1 MVTRLLFEDE
11 IEQMNPTS
19 LLDVQAASRPTA
31 VLFGDS
37 MSEYV
42 GYKAD
47 GTPDDKYGGSVAD
60 VIANNLGIQVQN
72 LATGGE
78 TSNEALAGGAK
89 FGAFQSYIEQ
99 NKPQYAIIRYGAAD
113 AIKNQDPAVTLQSVQ
128 QMVDIA
134 KANGVTPIIVGVSE
148 LYGAQNSKTGNIAGY
163 IDPGAEQ
170 RANQIN
176 AGLKQLA
183 EANGLS
189 FTDVR
194 EATSAGQGDLLDG
207 VHTNADFG
215 KKMADAISEDIA
227 AKNVI
232 AEARVPQLP
241 PNVDSLSNEEK
252 GRLYNDFI
260 SQGFTDAQ
268 IRTAARA
275 ESDQDWNAL
284 KRIAA
289 DVRNTTPA
297 AIEQQATMQT
307 PQGAAAQPEGLLS
320 GQAAQSQANRLDLQ
334 SLVTPEDAANIRS
347 AYEIGAAYPIV
358 RGNEVYSFNPDGSI
372 EYTRMNPGGIGATIG
387 LYSSTGEEIVP
398 QYYNADFGKTSTATR
413 LLQAGLAA
421 GIGGILGP
429 AGAGLLS
436 APVAAAT
443 GAGLTSYGVT
453 GDLESALKSAALGG
467 LTAYGFQEFVNPMLQ
482 QGAYDQAFA
491 AADAANMA
499 NAGLDANTI
508 AANLQTYVD
517 PATATSLAN
526 SAATQ
531 AGSLSYANQ
540 LVAQGFTPTEIA
552 TALTDLGVSN
562 TVAQSAASA
571 AADGITQI
579 AAQDLVSNITYQ
591 PQVRNPIQASPGAIE
606 VTGTAVQPGLLTA
619 PVAAATSGLLNVPVQ
634 QVPVQTT
641 TPSLLDTQT
650 VSVQG
655 ATTPAQVQATAPAA
669 AIGAGLT
676 PSQTVQVQTTTA
688 PAQSD
693 VTAPAAVVGAITPSQ
708 AVQAQAPAQQVQVQT
723 TTAAQDITA
732 DTASAVLSSLVGQPV
747 SVAGAAQ
754 QVQVTGQAPVQQVAP
769 EVAAALI
776 SAATGQQVT
785 VAGQTIS
792 QPADSSLG
800 AAAGSLLQTVPVQST
815 TLPDQAQISAP
826 AGAAAG
832 SLVSQ
837 LVPVQATTLPAQ
849 TDTAAPTGAA
859 VGGLLSQTV
868 PVQSTTIPAQADMAA
883 PTGAAVGGLLETVP
897 VQSTTIPPQSQATAP
912 VSAAVG
918 TLAPTQAVTI
928 EDRPI
933 RREEAQILTPVVTGT
948 VAGVPVADVTVP
960 RSSTGQIQGSTTV
973 NPLVA
978 AGLLGLGAT
987 TLAGGQGQTS
997 QFDQAAFDAIINA
1010 SRPTYPRGQF
1020 TPMFGPGGTGMY
1032 QIAPTD
1038 VYNYF
1043 GPPYGAG
1050 RFGAL
1055 TQPFTLPGLLGPNMG
1070 LMATPT
1076 RGSSI

>member
-134 KANGVTPIIVGVSE
+134 RANGVTPIIVGVSE

-183 EANGLS
+183 DANGLS

-215 KKMADAISEDIA
+215 KKMADSISEDIA

-372 EYTRMNPGGIGATIG
+372 EYTRMNPSGIGATIG

-398 QYYNADFGKTSTATR
+398 QYYNADFGKTSNATR

-436 APVAAAT
+436 APLAAAT

-467 LTAYGFQEFVNPMLQ
+467 LTAYGFQEFVNPTLQ

-531 AGSLSYANQ
+531 ANSLSYANQ

-571 AADGITQI
+571 AAEGITQI

-619 PVAAATSGLLNVPVQ
+619 PAAAATGGLLG
-634 QVPVQTT
+634 VPVQTAPVQT
-641 TPSLLDTQT
+641 TAPSLLDTQT

-669 AIGAGLT
+669 AIGAALT
-676 PSQTVQVQTTTA
+676 PSQTVQVQGTS
-688 PAQSD
+688 QQL
-693 VTAPAAVVGAITPSQ
+693 TP
-708 AVQAQAPAQQVQVQT
+708 
-723 TTAAQDITA
+723 DE
-732 DTASAVLSSLVGQPV
+732 ASTIVSALAGQPV
-747 SVAGAAQ
+747 SVAGQ
-754 QVQVTGQAPVQQVAP
+754 QVQVTGQTAQQISP
-769 EVAAALI
+769 DTAAALI
-776 SAATGQQVT
+776 SAAVGQQVT

-800 AAAGSLLQTVPVQST
+800 SAAGSLLQTVPVQST
-815 TLPDQAQISAP
+815 TLPAQQQISAP
-826 AGAAAG
+826 TGAAAG

-849 TDTAAPTGAA
+849 TQTAAPAGAAVGGLLQTVPVQSTTIPAQTNAAAPTGAA

-868 PVQSTTIPAQADMAA
+868 PVQSTTIPAQ
-883 PTGAAVGGLLETVP
+883 T
-897 VQSTTIPPQSQATAP
+897 QATTP
-912 VSAAVG
+912 ISAAVG
-918 TLAPTQAVTI
+918 ALAPTQAVTI

-933 RREEAQILTPVVTGT
+933 RREEAQILTPVLTGT

-960 RSSTGQIQGSTTV
+960 RSSTGQIEGSTTV

-987 TLAGGQGQTS
+987 TLTGGQGQAN
-997 QFDQAAFDAIINA
+997 QFDQAAFDAILNA
-1010 SRPTYPRGQF
+1010 GRPVYPRGDF
-1020 TPMFGPGGTGMY
+1020 VPGVGFGMLNTMPGAY
-1032 QIAPTD
+1032 D
-1038 VYNYF
+1038 YF
-1043 GPPYGAG
+1043 GPYYGAG
-1050 RFGAL
+1050 RFGARPR
-1055 TQPFTLPGLLGPNMG
+1055 PFMLPGLLGPMTG
-1070 LMATPT
+1070 TMSTPT
-1076 RGSSI
+1076 TPSRGSSI

>member
-372 EYTRMNPGGIGATIG
+372 EYTRMNPSGIGATIG

-398 QYYNADFGKTSTATR
+398 QYYNADFGKTSNATR

-436 APVAAAT
+436 APLAAAT

-453 GDLESALKSAALGG
+453 GDLESALKAAALGG
-467 LTAYGFQEFVNPMLQ
+467 
-482 QGAYDQAFA
+482 
-491 AADAANMA
+491 
-499 NAGLDANTI
+499 
-508 AANLQTYVD
+508 
-517 PATATSLAN
+517 
-526 SAATQ
+526 
-531 AGSLSYANQ
+531 
-540 LVAQGFTPTEIA
+540 
-552 TALTDLGVSN
+552 
-562 TVAQSAASA
+562 
-571 AADGITQI
+571 
-579 AAQDLVSNITYQ
+579 
-591 PQVRNPIQASPGAIE
+591 
-606 VTGTAVQPGLLTA
+606 
-619 PVAAATSGLLNVPVQ
+619 
-634 QVPVQTT
+634 
-641 TPSLLDTQT
+641 
-650 VSVQG
+650 
-655 ATTPAQVQATAPAA
+655 
-669 AIGAGLT
+669 
-676 PSQTVQVQTTTA
+676 
-688 PAQSD
+688 
-693 VTAPAAVVGAITPSQ
+693 
-708 AVQAQAPAQQVQVQT
+708 
-723 TTAAQDITA
+723 
-732 DTASAVLSSLVGQPV
+732 
-747 SVAGAAQ
+747 
-754 QVQVTGQAPVQQVAP
+754 
-769 EVAAALI
+769 
-776 SAATGQQVT
+776 
-785 VAGQTIS
+785 
-792 QPADSSLG
+792 
-800 AAAGSLLQTVPVQST
+800 
-815 TLPDQAQISAP
+815 
-826 AGAAAG
+826 
-832 SLVSQ
+832 
-837 LVPVQATTLPAQ
+837 
-849 TDTAAPTGAA
+849 
-859 VGGLLSQTV
+859 
-868 PVQSTTIPAQADMAA
+868 
-883 PTGAAVGGLLETVP
+883 
-897 VQSTTIPPQSQATAP
+897 
-912 VSAAVG
+912 
-918 TLAPTQAVTI
+918 
-928 EDRPI
+928 
-933 RREEAQILTPVVTGT
+933 
-948 VAGVPVADVTVP
+948 
-960 RSSTGQIQGSTTV
+960 
-973 NPLVA
+973 
-978 AGLLGLGAT
+978 
-987 TLAGGQGQTS
+987 
-997 QFDQAAFDAIINA
+997 
-1010 SRPTYPRGQF
+1010 
-1020 TPMFGPGGTGMY
+1020 
-1032 QIAPTD
+1032 
-1038 VYNYF
+1038 
-1043 GPPYGAG
+1043 
-1050 RFGAL
+1050 
-1055 TQPFTLPGLLGPNMG
+1055 
-1070 LMATPT
+1070 
-1076 RGSSI
+1076 

>member
-11 IEQMNPTS
+11 IEQMEPTS
-19 LLDVQAASRPTA
+19 LLDVQASPRPTA

-42 GYKAD
+42 GYNAD
-47 GTPDDKYGGSVAD
+47 GTPNNKYGNSVAD

-113 AIKNQDPAVTLQSVQ
+113 AIKNQDPATTLQSVQ

-134 KANGVTPIIVGVSE
+134 RANGVTPIIVGVSE

-176 AGLKQLA
+176 SGLRQLA

-284 KRIAA
+284 KTIAA
-289 DVRNTTPA
+289 NVRNTTPA
-297 AIEQQATMQT
+297 AIERQATMQT

-398 QYYNADFGKTSTATR
+398 QYYNADFGKTSIGSK
-413 LLQAGLAA
+413 LLQAGIAA

-467 LTAYGFQEFVNPMLQ
+467 LTAFGIETLFPT
-482 QGAYDQAFA
+482 A
-491 AADAANMA
+491 AQTAANTA
-499 NAGLDANTI
+499 VDLAGAGASQADIVNA
-508 AANLQTYVD
+508 
-517 PATATSLAN
+517 
-526 SAATQ
+526 
-531 AGSLSYANQ
+531 
-540 LVAQGFTPTEIA
+540 LVEQG
-552 TALTDLGVSN
+552 
-562 TVAQSAASA
+562 
-571 AADGITQI
+571 
-579 AAQDLVSNITYQ
+579 
-591 PQVRNPIQASPGAIE
+591 VR
-606 VTGTAVQPGLLTA
+606 TGTASQIASDALAGATARQIATDFAGISVGGAGAASSGLPNVVTITGGANPASLLATAAPSAAGAISGGLLGS
-619 PVAAATSGLLNVPVQ
+619 AAQPTSPNLL
-634 QVPVQTT
+634 
-641 TPSLLDTQT
+641 SDTQSVT
-650 VSVQG
+650 VQG
-655 ATTPAQVQATAPAA
+655 ATTPAQSTAPGAA
-669 AIGAGLT
+669 AVGAIA
-676 PSQTVQVQTTTA
+676 PSQSVQVQ
-688 PAQSD
+688 
-693 VTAPAAVVGAITPSQ
+693 GASQQLTPDQ
-708 AVQAQAPAQQVQVQT
+708 ASTIVSTLA
-723 TTAAQDITA
+723 
-732 DTASAVLSSLVGQPV
+732 GQPV
-747 SVAGAAQ
+747 SVAGQ
-754 QVQVTGQAPVQQVAP
+754 QVQVTGQTAQQISP
-769 EVAAALI
+769 DTAAALI
-776 SAATGQQVT
+776 SAAVGQQVT

-800 AAAGSLLQTVPVQST
+800 SAAGSLLQTVPVQST
-815 TLPDQAQISAP
+815 TLPAQTQTAAP
-826 AGAAAG
+826 AGAAVG
-832 SLVSQ
+832 GLLQ
-837 LVPVQATTLPAQ
+837 TVPVQSTTIPAQ
-849 TDTAAPTGAA
+849 TNAAAPTGAA

-868 PVQSTTIPAQADMAA
+868 PVQSTTIPAQ
-883 PTGAAVGGLLETVP
+883 T
-897 VQSTTIPPQSQATAP
+897 QATTP
-912 VSAAVG
+912 ISAAVG

-933 RREEAQILTPVVTGT
+933 RREEAQILTPVLTGT

-960 RSSTGQIQGSTTV
+960 RSSTGQIEGSTTI

-987 TLAGGQGQTS
+987 TLAGGQGQAN
-997 QFDQAAFDAIINA
+997 QFDQAAFDAILNA
-1010 SRPTYPRGQF
+1010 GRPVYPRGDF
-1020 TPMFGPGGTGMY
+1020 VPGVGFGMLNIMPGAY
-1032 QIAPTD
+1032 D
-1038 VYNYF
+1038 YF
-1043 GPPYGAG
+1043 GPYYGAG
-1050 RFGAL
+1050 RFGARPR
-1055 TQPFTLPGLLGPNMG
+1055 PFMLPGLLGPMTG
-1070 LMATPT
+1070 TMSTPT
-1076 RGSSI
+1076 TPSRGSSI

>member
-47 GTPDDKYGGSVAD
+47 GTPDNKYGGSVAD
-60 VIANNLGIQVQN
+60 VIANNLGIQVKN

-183 EANGLS
+183 DANGLS

-334 SLVTPEDAANIRS
+334 SLVTPEDAANIRMAS
-347 AYEIGAAYPIV
+347 DIGASYPIV

-372 EYTRMNPGGIGATIG
+372 EYTRMNPGGIGATLG

-398 QYYNADFGKTSTATR
+398 QYYNADFGKTSIGSK
-413 LLQAGLAA
+413 LLQAGIAA

-467 LTAYGFQEFVNPMLQ
+467 LTAFGIETLFPT
-482 QGAYDQAFA
+482 A
-491 AADAANMA
+491 AQTAANTA
-499 NAGLDANTI
+499 VDLAGAGASQADIVNA
-508 AANLQTYVD
+508 
-517 PATATSLAN
+517 
-526 SAATQ
+526 
-531 AGSLSYANQ
+531 
-540 LVAQGFTPTEIA
+540 LVEQG
-552 TALTDLGVSN
+552 
-562 TVAQSAASA
+562 
-571 AADGITQI
+571 
-579 AAQDLVSNITYQ
+579 
-591 PQVRNPIQASPGAIE
+591 VR
-606 VTGTAVQPGLLTA
+606 TGTASQIASDALAGATARQIATDFAGISVGGAGAASSGLPNVVTITGGANPASLLATAAPSAAGAISGGLLGS
-619 PVAAATSGLLNVPVQ
+619 AAQPTSPNLL
-634 QVPVQTT
+634 
-641 TPSLLDTQT
+641 SDTQSVT
-650 VSVQG
+650 VQG
-655 ATTPAQVQATAPAA
+655 ATTPAQSTAPGAA
-669 AIGAGLT
+669 AVGAIA
-676 PSQTVQVQTTTA
+676 PSQSVQVQ
-688 PAQSD
+688 
-693 VTAPAAVVGAITPSQ
+693 GASQQLTPDQ
-708 AVQAQAPAQQVQVQT
+708 ASTIVSTLA
-723 TTAAQDITA
+723 
-732 DTASAVLSSLVGQPV
+732 GQPV
-747 SVAGAAQ
+747 SVAGQ
-754 QVQVTGQAPVQQVAP
+754 QVQVTGQTAQQISP
-769 EVAAALI
+769 DTAAALI
-776 SAATGQQVT
+776 SAAVGQQVT
-785 VAGQTIS
+785 VSGQTIS

-800 AAAGSLLQTVPVQST
+800 AAAGSLQTVPVQST
-815 TLPDQAQISAP
+815 TLPVQQQISTP

-849 TDTAAPTGAA
+849 TQTEAPAGAAVGSLLQTVPVQSTTIPAQTNAAAPAGAA

-868 PVQSTTIPAQADMAA
+868 PVQSTTLPAQTNVAA
-883 PTGAAVGGLLETVP
+883 PAGATVGSLLQTVP
-897 VQSTTIPPQSQATAP
+897 VQSTTMQPQNQATAP
-912 VSAAVG
+912 AAAAVG
-918 TLAPTQAVTI
+918 ALAPVQTVPVESRTI
-928 EDRPI
+928 P
-933 RREEAQILTPVVTGT
+933 REQAQILTPVLAGT

-960 RSSTGQIQGSTTV
+960 RSSTGPIEGSTSI

-987 TLAGGQGQTS
+987 TLTGGQGQTS

-1010 SRPTYPRGQF
+1010 GRPTYPRGQF
-1020 TPMFGPGGTGMY
+1020 TPMFGPGGAGMF

-1055 TQPFTLPGLLGPNMG
+1055 VQPFTLPGLLGPNMG

>member
-47 GTPDDKYGGSVAD
+47 GTPDNKYGGSVAD

-176 AGLKQLA
+176 SGLKQLA

-307 PQGAAAQPEGLLS
+307 PQAAASVGEPARGLDINALYGSLTNNELAGLS
-320 GQAAQSQANRLDLQ
+320 AAREAN
-334 SLVTPEDAANIRS
+334 T
-347 AYEIGAAYPIV
+347 AYPIT
-358 RGNEVYSFNPDGSI
+358 RGGTVYNFLPDGNI
-372 EYTRMNPGGIGATIG
+372 ETTTPNDMEGGRTGATLG
-387 LYSSTGEEIVP
+387 LFSGTGETIVDPYYNASFGETSGSQMFGRALLGAGLGAMLGPAGLGLTAPAAAATGSGLTAYSSTGNIE
-398 QYYNADFGKTSTATR
+398 D
-413 LLQAGLAA
+413 
-421 GIGGILGP
+421 
-429 AGAGLLS
+429 
-436 APVAAAT
+436 
-443 GAGLTSYGVT
+443 
-453 GDLESALKSAALGG
+453 ALKAAALGG
-467 LTAYGFQEFVNPMLQ
+467 AAAYGFQEFVNPMLQ
-482 QGAYDQAFA
+482 QGAYNQAFA

-571 AADGITQI
+571 AAEGITQI

-619 PVAAATSGLLNVPVQ
+619 PAAAATGGLLNVPVQ
-634 QVPVQTT
+634 AAPVQTT
-641 TPSLLDTQT
+641 APSLLDTQT

-655 ATTPAQVQATAPAA
+655 ATQPQAQVSAPAA
-669 AIGAGLT
+669 AIGAALG
-676 PSQTVQVQTTTA
+676 PSQTVQVQGTS
-688 PAQSD
+688 QQL
-693 VTAPAAVVGAITPSQ
+693 TP
-708 AVQAQAPAQQVQVQT
+708 
-723 TTAAQDITA
+723 DE
-732 DTASAVLSSLVGQPV
+732 ASTIVSALAGQPV
-747 SVAGAAQ
+747 SVAGQ
-754 QVQVTGQAPVQQVAP
+754 QVQVTGQTAQQISP
-769 EVAAALI
+769 DTAAALI
-776 SAATGQQVT
+776 SAAVGQQVT
-785 VAGQTIS
+785 VSGQTIS

-815 TLPDQAQISAP
+815 TLPDQTQISAP

-837 LVPVQATTLPAQ
+837 FVPVQATTLPAQ

-868 PVQSTTIPAQADMAA
+868 PVQSTIIPAQADMAA
-883 PTGAAVGGLLETVP
+883 PTGAAFGGLLETVP

-1020 TPMFGPGGTGMY
+1020 TPMFGPGGAGMY

-1055 TQPFTLPGLLGPNMG
+1055 VQPFTLPGLLGPNMG

>member
-1 MVTRLLFEDE
+1 
-11 IEQMNPTS
+11 
-19 LLDVQAASRPTA
+19 
-31 VLFGDS
+31 

>member
-1 MVTRLLFEDE
+1 MATRLMTEDE
-11 IEQMNPTS
+11 LEFNADS
-19 LLDVQAASRPTA
+19 LFPFGESTQSLVPQA

-42 GYKAD
+42 GYNPD
-47 GTPDDKYGGSVAD
+47 GTPDTKYGSSVAD

-99 NKPQYAIIRYGAAD
+99 NRPQYAIIRYGAAD
-113 AIKNQDPAVTLQSVQ
+113 AIKNQDPAITLQSVQ

-134 KANGVTPIIVGVSE
+134 RANGVTPIIVGVSE

-163 IDPGAEQ
+163 IDPAAEQ

-176 AGLKQLA
+176 DGLRQLA
-183 EANGLS
+183 ESNGLS

-194 EATSAGQGDLLDG
+194 QATSAGTGDLLDG

-260 SQGFTDAQ
+260 SQGYTDAQ

-307 PQGAAAQPEGLLS
+307 PQGAAIISEPMP
-320 GQAAQSQANRLDLQ
+320 QANRLDLQ

-372 EYTRMNPGGIGATIG
+372 EYTRMNPGGIGATLG
-387 LYSSTGEEIVP
+387 LYSATGEEIVP
-398 QYYNADFGKTSTATR
+398 QYYNADFGKTSNATR

-467 LTAYGFQEFVNPMLQ
+467 LTAFGIETLFPT
-482 QGAYDQAFA
+482 A
-491 AADAANMA
+491 AQTAANTAVDLAGAGASQA
-499 NAGLDANTI
+499 NIVNALVEQGVGAVTASQIAGDAL
-508 AANLQTYVD
+508 AG
-517 PATATSLAN
+517 ATARQIATDFAGISVGGAGAASSGLPNMVTITGGANPASLLATAAP
-526 SAATQ
+526 SAAG
-531 AGSLSYANQ
+531 AISGGLLGSA
-540 LVAQGFTPTEIA
+540 
-552 TALTDLGVSN
+552 
-562 TVAQSAASA
+562 AQS
-571 AADGITQI
+571 T
-579 AAQDLVSNITYQ
+579 
-591 PQVRNPIQASPGAIE
+591 SPN
-606 VTGTAVQPGLLTA
+606 LL
-619 PVAAATSGLLNVPVQ
+619 S
-634 QVPVQTT
+634 
-641 TPSLLDTQT
+641 DTQSVT
-650 VSVQG
+650 VQG

-732 DTASAVLSSLVGQPV
+732 DIASAVLSSLVGQPV
-747 SVAGAAQ
+747 SVAGATQ

-792 QPADSSLG
+792 PQTTPETVG
-800 AAAGSLLQTVPVQST
+800 AATGGLLSDTMQTVPVQST
-815 TLPDQAQISAP
+815 TLPAETQISAP
-826 AGAAAG
+826 AGAA
-832 SLVSQ
+832 
-837 LVPVQATTLPAQ
+837 
-849 TDTAAPTGAA
+849 
-859 VGGLLSQTV
+859 VGGLLSNIVQTV
-868 PVQSTTIPAQADMAA
+868 PVTGQTMATTPAVPETVGSVIGSLV
-883 PTGAAVGGLLETVP
+883 PTQTVP
-897 VQSTTIPPQSQATAP
+897 VTGQTIATQPEVPTTVGAAIGSIVPTQTVP
-912 VSAAVG
+912 VTSSP
-918 TLAPTQAVTI
+918 LAPTPEAPSVIGSVIGSLVPSQSVAVTGTTEQTPVVPREVVGSLI
-928 EDRPI
+928 PTVVPPPAQQVTVQSKPIVEDEFTP
-933 RREEAQILTPVVTGT
+933 ILTPPPVLPPKFEVPIPEVKVAEPTKPLVSTNDLLKLLTLLGTGT
-948 VAGVPVADVTVP
+948 AG
-960 RSSTGQIQGSTTV
+960 TGMMGGGTNIGSIPPSDTMLGSTT
-973 NPLVA
+973 PQFGPDYYA
-978 AGLLGLGAT
+978 AI
-987 TLAGGQGQTS
+987 QRYY
-997 QFDQAAFDAIINA
+997 NA
-1010 SRPTYPRGQF
+1010 YMPAYPRNVA
-1020 TPMFGPGGTGMY
+1020 GPLQQWY
-1032 QIAPTD
+1032 E
-1038 VYNYF
+1038 NK
-1043 GPPYGAG
+1043 YGA
-1050 RFGAL
+1050 
-1055 TQPFTLPGLLGPNMG
+1055 
-1070 LMATPT
+1070 
-1076 RGSSI
+1076 